1 MDKFIIDGNY
11 LVLSKDVKK
20 SKDNKDYFSISLYD
34 KANDG
39 FEKILLFDKNI
50 FERYDVMKT
59 YNIKIEVTF
68 YNNKKRLRIL

>member
-34 KANDG
+34 KVNDG

-59 YNIKIEVTF
+59 YNMKIEVTF